1 MLEIQLPSFT
11 TLIVVSVSQASSS
24 SRHLLLYVRLLLPQ
38 TCKKIRLHWR
48 LHPVLNVVVV
58 VTNGGKVVVVICQ
71 LGGFGTGFSAIG
83 LFSIWLESRSGGCQ
97 LGPTWPPELS
107 CQAGSNLC
115 ASSNWLP
122 TQEIMLFTSIPSL

>member
-1 MLEIQLPSFT
+1 MLAVQLPSLT
-11 TLIVVSVSQASSS
+11 TWIVVSLSQASSS
-24 SRHLLLYVRLLLPQ
+24 SRHLLLYVRPLLPQ

-58 VTNGGKVVVVICQ
+58 VTNGGELVVVICQ
-71 LGGFGTGFSAIG
+71 LGRFGTGFSGRGI
-83 LFSIWLESRSGGCQ
+83 FPIWLESRSGDCQ